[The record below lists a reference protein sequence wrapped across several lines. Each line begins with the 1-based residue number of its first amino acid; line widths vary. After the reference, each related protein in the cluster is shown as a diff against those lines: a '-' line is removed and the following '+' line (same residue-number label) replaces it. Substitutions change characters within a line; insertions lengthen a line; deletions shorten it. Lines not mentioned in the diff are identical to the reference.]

1 MTSLHEIKKK
11 IWQNLKAHRGWWA
24 IYNITYTFHYIKCGC
39 DFFFFLFFVS
49 ISFTLTLSCLY
60 SLWRTFLCVFFSPS
74 SHRIRKGGKTTTF
87 RVPDAKCIRNLYLP
101 LLLAWYF
108 LKLPSKSP
116 IGQQRSFCLFFSLSD
131 FLKKL
136 WGSIKSHS
144 KQNLNTSS
152 LSIYFSFFLI

>member
-1 MTSLHEIKKK
+1 M
-11 IWQNLKAHRGWWA
+11 W
-24 IYNITYTFHYIKCGC
+24 FC
-39 DFFFFLFFVS
+39 
-49 ISFTLTLSCLY
+49 
-60 SLWRTFLCVFFSPS
+60 FLCLSLSLSLFLVSTLFGEHFCVFFFSPS

-136 WGSIKSHS
+136 WGSIKFQFKTKFKYLIS
-144 KQNLNTSS
+144 LN
-152 LSIYFSFFLI
+152 IFFFLSYITSYDDEHVHTYDSTIFLLTPFFL

>member
-1 MTSLHEIKKK
+1 VI
-11 IWQNLKAHRGWWA
+11 
-24 IYNITYTFHYIKCGC
+24 
-39 DFFFFLFFVS
+39 FFF
-49 ISFTLTLSCLY
+49 SC
-60 SLWRTFLCVFFSPS
+60 FLCLSLSLSLFLVSTLFGEHFCVFFFSPS

-136 WGSIKSHS
+136 WGSIKFQFKTKFKYLIS
-144 KQNLNTSS
+144 LN
-152 LSIYFSFFLI
+152 IFFFLSYITSYDDEHVHTYDSTIFLLTPFFL